1 MSPKISKLFV
11 IFLSLLPLSTLSVQ
25 LDTLDYFLDTEVS
38 NFYSVTSTPSSS
50 SNILIGGQT
59 INPNST
65 WLTWGS
71 HSQGNFTHTISK
83 TIDVPNHSNCKY
95 PVTATNQSTN
105 YVATLCQ
112 DSSSTWKVVI
122 LKIDD
127 SNKTVSEYTIVTYSE
142 TLVTDALNYFQ
153 MIAVGDVI
161 VLRIETG
168 TGSVIVGLKV
178 ADYSLAFK
186 LTSGHVLNLVL
197 AASGDN
203 SEHFFVVGDISGTIY
218 VGKFDGN
225 GEKVVENAFKTG
237 ATGLATGFD
246 NGETFAVAYQVGD
259 TVRGVTSTNFVF
271 LNSTDLTVRS
281 NSQLNSTQLCS
292 PRGHQSHHKFVFAC
306 GAQTASY
313 LTWVFDAQFKFEV
326 SFKTKNF
333 NDNIHVSSAVLRSND
348 PQYVLTAGLAGKIS
362 NNTFSKSDA
371 AIAIFD
377 LLGDD
382 DSNIEKLSYSA
393 TQPQLATETFNSGWT
408 RVTQL
413 TGYSTDKQQ
422 GDVLS
427 TKDIQIDDEHTVPTT
442 SGSSKILL
450 GLLPVLMYAMF

>member
-1 MSPKISKLFV
+1 MPPRMSKLLV
-11 IFLSLLPLSTLSVQ
+11 ILLTLLPLSTLSVQ
-25 LDTLDYFLDTEVS
+25 VDTLDYIKVNTQTSSL
-38 NFYSVTSTPSSS
+38 NSVTSTPSSS

-83 TIDVPNHSNCKY
+83 TINIPNHSNCKY
-95 PVTATNQSTN
+95 PETAANQSTN

-112 DSSSTWKVVI
+112 DSSATWKVVI

-259 TVRGVTSTNFVF
+259 AGVTSTNVAF
-271 LNSTDLTVRS
+271 LSSTDLTVRS
-281 NSQLNSTQLCS
+281 NSQLNFTQSCY
-292 PRGHQSHHKFVFAC
+292 PRGHQSHHKFVFTC
-306 GAQTASY
+306 GLKTASY

-333 NDNIHVSSAVLRSND
+333 NDNIHISSAVLRSND
-348 PQYVLTAGLAGKIS
+348 PRYVLTAGGAGKFS
-362 NNTFSKSDA
+362 NNSFSKSDA